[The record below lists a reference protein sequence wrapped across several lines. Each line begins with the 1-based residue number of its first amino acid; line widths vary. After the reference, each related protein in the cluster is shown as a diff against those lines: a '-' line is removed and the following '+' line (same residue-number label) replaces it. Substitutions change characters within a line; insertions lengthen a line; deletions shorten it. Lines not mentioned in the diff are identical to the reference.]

1 MNSKI
6 EISEDIWSSQSQKLF
21 YYKFYDARNFNL
33 LRLAKLNTIWALI
46 VLYKIVIILYWYLLH
61 MYKIKS

>member
-6 EISEDIWSSQSQKLF
+6 EISEDIWSSRKLF
-21 YYKFYDARNFNL
+21 YYNFYDARNFNL

-46 VLYKIVIILYWYLLH
+46 ILYKILIILYWYLLH